1 MCLTKK
7 SESLQF
13 QSASRLCV
21 WVFHGSVFF
30 FHSQDQSLFNLAAA
44 GCNSCR
50 AQGLCIPK
58 PNFRI
63 GPGNF
68 YMCILY
74 HSHRLCSHL
83 CARLQVK
90 NLTSCFWAVWS
101 LTMLIFGAWHWM
113 CCISTI
119 DCWLYTHTFTEDY
132 GTKHSDS
139 MHSSLVYRVKMRS
152 RSSDCDV
159 DWSDLPLPNVPLFI
173 PLWLTHSYVCCL
185 LADWTVYL

>member
-90 NLTSCFWAVWS
+90 NWPAVFEQFDHWLCWFLGLDIECVAFQPLTV
-101 LTMLIFGAWHWM
+101 
-113 CCISTI
+113 
-119 DCWLYTHTFTEDY
+119 DYTHTHLLKIMEPSIVTPCTLPWY
-132 GTKHSDS
+132 TG
-139 MHSSLVYRVKMRS
+139 S
-152 RSSDCDV
+152 RCV
-159 DWSDLPLPNVPLFI
+159 VAA
-173 PLWLTHSYVCCL
+173 LTVM
-185 LADWTVYL
+185 